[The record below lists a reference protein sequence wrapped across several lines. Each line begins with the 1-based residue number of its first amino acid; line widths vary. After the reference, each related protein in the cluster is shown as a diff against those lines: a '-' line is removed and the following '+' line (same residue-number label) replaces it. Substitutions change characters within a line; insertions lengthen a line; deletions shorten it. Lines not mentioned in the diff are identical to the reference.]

1 MKGNSNNMD
10 KIKRWI
16 EIYVPVTTC
25 TLRCSYCYITTH
37 RLFAGPLPKFEFTP
51 DFLRQALSKE
61 RLGGTCMLNF
71 CAGGE
76 TLLAPKLLD
85 YIRALL
91 EEGHYISIVTNGTL
105 TKRIEEIAEFPQELT
120 AHLFLKFSYHYLQ
133 LKERGL
139 LDTFFNNIRMIR
151 DAGCSFTLEQ
161 TPSDDAIPYR
171 DEIIERAVKE
181 LGAIPHITIAR
192 DERIDGQLPILTE
205 LSREEYKH
213 TWGDKYRSALFDYKL
228 TIFEQPRKEFC
239 YAGDWG
245 VYLSLATGDM
255 RQCYQSN
262 LSWNIYQDISKP
274 IPFCAI
280 GHNCKEI
287 HCYNGHSWISWGCIP
302 ELKAPTYGELRNR
315 VCVDGSEWLQPQMK
329 AFMSS
334 RLYESNEEYG
344 VGKKLW
350 IDIRNRFASF
360 HNYYNKVMRK
370 IKNIIKKQ

>member
-1 MKGNSNNMD
+1 MD
-10 KIKRWI
+10 MDNIKRWV

-25 TLRCSYCYITTH
+25 TLRCPYCYITTH
-37 RLFAGPLPKFEFTP
+37 RLFEGPLPHFSYEPEFI
-51 DFLRQALSKE
+51 RKALSKE
-61 RLGGTCMLNF
+61 RLGGACMLNF

-76 TLLAPKLLD
+76 TLLAPNLLS
-85 YIRALL
+85 YVRTLL
-91 EEGHYISIVTNGTL
+91 EEGHYASIVTNGTL
-105 TKRIEEIAEFPQELT
+105 IKRFDEFAQFPPELT
-120 AHLFLKFSYHYLQ
+120 ARLFFKFSYHYLQ

-139 LDTFFNNIRMIR
+139 LDVFFANIRKVR

-192 DERIDGQLPILTE
+192 DERIGGQLPILTE
-205 LSREEYKH
+205 LSREDYKKV
-213 TWGDKYRSALFDYKL
+213 WGDKYNSALFDYKL

-245 VYLSLATGDM
+245 VHLNLGTGEM
-255 RQCYQSN
+255 RQCYKSN
-262 LSWNIYQDISKP
+262 LSWNIYKDISKP
-274 IPFCAI
+274 IPFFAI

-315 VCVDGSEWLQPQMK
+315 VCADGSEWLQPQMK
-329 AFMSS
+329 AFMGTK
-334 RLYESNEEYG
+334 LYDSNIEYSWL
-344 VGKKLW
+344 KK
-350 IDIRNRFASF
+350 IYVDVFNICVHYHNKTIRKLKKIFA
-360 HNYYNKVMRK
+360 
-370 IKNIIKKQ
+370 KKQ